1 MKVSPDPMLQRIK
14 CEWEFIEYE
23 SLSSGDYI
31 KMEIIPQNQLGE
43 TRMELG
49 IIDKEIGRIET
60 ISGNVVDIT
69 SFRYDIC
76 LFYRLGVKN
85 KDSLKF
91 VNFEELT

>member
-1 MKVSPDPMLQRIK
+1 MELSPDPMLQRIK

-49 IIDKEIGRIET
+49 IIDKEFGRIET
-60 ISGNVVDIT
+60 ISGNVVDLSKIN
-69 SFRYDIC
+69 YDIC

-85 KDSLKF
+85 KDSFKF
-91 VNFEELT
+91 VKIEELT